1 MDHKVSKDMISSGM
15 TPSGEKTQA
24 DLGRTQY
31 GSAPSPSKLM
41 DAYKSMYGNK
51 EEVINEMAG
60 KGMGMTPA
68 PKPGGITPYKDPK
81 KVALPTPQ
89 DPATSKPQ
97 KDFIK
102 ARMSDSPAPKTE
114 TKPETKS
121 MVDTVRD
128 RRKEVV
134 SARREKVQGIMN
146 KYGESVDL
154 LAAYRA
160 VYEHHKKDADGNTIP
175 HEDEEVNEGK
185 IPAGL
190 QAYLD
195 KKKGKKEDKKEMKE
209 GAGLYANIH
218 AKRKRGG
225 KMRKK
230 GDKGAPSSQDFANAA
245 KTAKEEVDKF
255 DIVFNHFISEGY
267 SEKEAYSKMAN
278 LTEEQLDEFLKAL
291 AQAGMRGAESIG
303 RATRPLVAKAA
314 QRGSNIGKPA
324 SQRIEVTDPKPQAR
338 KPFEPKRKPFDA
350 KKPEQKPVT
359 SASEVVS
366 AALSKRREEKQ
377 QRKDK
382 LASDPKTRIDIKK
395 KEVMQDEY
403 QYIDEYAQLAA
414 KAAAMLSKVK
424 KVAKPVVDATK
435 KTIGNVAKDP
445 TVKNIATQTAV
456 GSMMSGGNP
465 KKQTTGTVSASAD
478 LFDIVKGQLL
488 DEGLSEEEIQD
499 IMLTLTPDEIMK
511 EMNQGPSTP
520 VKNYGD
526 SPDKPKILPNFGA
539 TRAKVRTTEKGTVIK
554 GGKDTG
560 ATPTE
565 RQSMLD
571 AISGKRVPNLKK
583 EEYKNFDPK
592 NPDPKQVA
600 AQAKQEKNRQKFND
614 PMGVK
619 NKNIGGQGLDP
630 MDK

>member
-41 DAYKSMYGNK
+41 DAYKSMYDKK
-51 EEVINEMAG
+51 EEVINEMKMGDVSGSADFASRNI
-60 KGMGMTPA
+60 KGAKGAA
-68 PKPGGITPYKDPK
+68 PEPEMRKKRAALDPEMRKKGAAPDPEKMQKTPYK
-81 KVALPTPQ
+81 
-89 DPATSKPQ
+89 
-97 KDFIK
+97 
-102 ARMSDSPAPKTE
+102 
-114 TKPETKS
+114 KPETKS
-121 MVDTVRD
+121 MVDTVKD

-134 SARREKVQGIMN
+134 SDRRERVQKIMN

-154 LAAYRA
+154 LAAYRS

-175 HEDEEVNEGK
+175 HEHEEELDEGK

-195 KKKGKKEDKKEMKE
+195 KKKGKKKDKKEMKE

-218 AKRKRGG
+218 AKRRRGG

-230 GDKGAPSSQDFANAA
+230 GAKGAPSSQDFANAA

-267 SEKEAYSKMAN
+267 SEKEAYAEMSN

-303 RATRPLVAKAA
+303 RATRPLAAKAA
-314 QRGSNIGKPA
+314 QRGSNIGKTP

-403 QYIDEYAQLAA
+403 QYIDEYAQLLAKGAA
-414 KAAAMLSKVK
+414 LLSKVK
-424 KVAKPVVDATK
+424 KVAKPVADATK
-435 KTIGNVAKDP
+435 KTFSDP

-488 DEGLSEEEIQD
+488 DEGLSEEEIKD
-499 IMLTLTPDEIMK
+499 IMLTLTPDEIIK
-511 EMNQGPSTP
+511 EIEESSMSAGSGGGTGRDA
-520 VKNYGD
+520 YSDGGD
-526 SPDKPKILPNFGA
+526 GVHRSF
-539 TRAKVRTTEKGTVIK
+539 
-554 GGKDTG
+554 
-560 ATPTE
+560 
-565 RQSMLD
+565 Q
-571 AISGKRVPNLKK
+571 
-583 EEYKNFDPK
+583 
-592 NPDPKQVA
+592 QVG
-600 AQAKQEKNRQKFND
+600 NMF
-614 PMGVK
+614 
-619 NKNIGGQGLDP
+619 NKNIPTKKQTGGKVDKMTRKSINTSARELGIQGPTTLKQSVEP
-630 MDK
+630 KGNTI